1 MVAVTSFRDNSDT
14 GSVDINI
21 RTDQY
26 DNIGMTIT
34 ADTPEFNDYESVGI
48 TDEDE
53 GYALARLISGVSA
66 YIEAKN

>member
-1 MVAVTSFRDNSDT
+1 MVMIMSFRDNSDT

-21 RTDQY
+21 RTDIY
-26 DNIGMTIT
+26 DNIGITIT

-48 TDEDE
+48 TDDND
-53 GYALARLISGVSA
+53 GYALARLISGISS

>member
-1 MVAVTSFRDNSDT
+1 MVAITSFRDNSDT

-26 DNIGMTIT
+26 DNISMTIT

-53 GYALARLISGVSA
+53 GYALARLISGISS

>member
-1 MVAVTSFRDNSDT
+1 MVSITSFRDNSDT

-53 GYALARLISGVSA
+53 GYALARLISGISS